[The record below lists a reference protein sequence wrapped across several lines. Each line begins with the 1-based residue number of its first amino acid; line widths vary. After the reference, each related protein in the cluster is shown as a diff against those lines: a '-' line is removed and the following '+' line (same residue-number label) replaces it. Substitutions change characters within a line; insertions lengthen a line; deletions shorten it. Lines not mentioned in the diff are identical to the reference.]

1 MATSPQYAASVAVGA
16 VLLNATETNLQVPT
30 AASVVLTAGAN
41 GTKVEEIVVQA
52 SKTTLI
58 STTVAGLV
66 YIFLYAGSTYYNFY
80 NFTVTAITGSP
91 TVSGYRSSAVFN
103 NLFLPSGWSIYASQ
117 SEASNA
123 GVLEVFCLGGSY

>member
-66 YIFLYAGSTYYNFY
+66 YIFMYTGSTYYNFY
-80 NFTVTAITGSP
+80 NFTVTAITGSA